1 MTEKK
6 RGLGRGLEALLG
18 STTASPAHLEQIQ
31 VSNDGAMKKLSI
43 ELLRPGAYQPRQ
55 EMSHDLLEELAS
67 SIRAHGIIQPIIVRR
82 LVDGFFEIIAGERR
96 WRASQLAGLTEVPV
110 IVRDISD
117 EAASAM
123 ALIENIQRED
133 LNAME
138 AARGL
143 QRLIH
148 DFGLTHQEAAS
159 AVGKSRTTVTNLLR
173 LMGLEESVKT
183 LVERGDLDM
192 GHARAL
198 LALSGDAQSQVAK
211 IIVVKEL
218 SVRETERLVK
228 VWQKGPPSKVTKVEM
243 GPDVERLINGLSER
257 LGAEISLKHNKSGKG
272 SLIIHYNSLDEL
284 EGVMNHIQ

>member
-18 STTASPAHLEQIQ
+18 STPNPTQLEQVQ
-31 VSNDGAMKKLSI
+31 VSTDGDMKKLSI
-43 ELLRPGAYQPRQ
+43 ELLRPGVYQPRND
-55 EMSHDLLEELAS
+55 MSPDLLEELAS
-67 SIRAHGIIQPIIVRR
+67 SIRAHGVIQPIIVRR
-82 LVDGFFEIIAGERR
+82 LADGYFEIIAGERR

-110 IVRDISD
+110 IVRDIND
-117 EAASAM
+117 EAAGAM

-143 QRLIH
+143 QRLIE
-148 DFGLTHQEAAS
+148 DFGLTHQEVAS

-198 LALSGDAQSQVAK
+198 LALSGEAQSQVAK
-211 IIVVKEL
+211 IVVAKDL

-228 VWQKGPPSKVTKVEM
+228 AWQKGQPSKSEESSRC
-243 GPDVERLINGLSER
+243 PDMERLINGLSER
-257 LGAEISLKHNKSGKG
+257 LGAEVNIKHQKSGKG
-272 SLIIHYNSLDEL
+272 TLVIHYNSLDEL
-284 EGVMNHIQ
+284 EGVMSHIQ